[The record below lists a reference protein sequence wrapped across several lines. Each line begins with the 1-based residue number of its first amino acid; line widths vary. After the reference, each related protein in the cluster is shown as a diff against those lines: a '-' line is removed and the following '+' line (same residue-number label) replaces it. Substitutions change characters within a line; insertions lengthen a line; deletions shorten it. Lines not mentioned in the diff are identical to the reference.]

1 MTYKTML
8 ERARDHV
15 ARHLNC
21 PPDKLLA
28 PGTSFVENRRAE
40 APFLEICTMG
50 AGVVVSASPELLPR
64 VEPLLTGKSRDEVF
78 EFPLVYGQS
87 LYYLPDLGRFH
98 PLPLPEGYRYRL
110 LAGEQV
116 KELRGITGF
125 DNSLAFDAQGETP
138 TCIVFFAERDGE
150 VAGLAGAAPE
160 GEGLWEMGVDVGP
173 AFRRGGL
180 GAALVSHLA
189 AAILERDVV
198 PFYCASVTNIGSQGV
213 AFRAGLVPAWVST
226 YRTVLDGSFAY
237 GDLAPALPE

>member
-1 MTYKTML
+1 ML

-15 ARHLNC
+15 ARHLDC

-40 APFLEICTMG
+40 APFLEVCTMG
-50 AGVVVSASPELLPR
+50 QGVVVSASPELLPR

-110 LAGEQV
+110 LTGEQV
-116 KELRGITGF
+116 KELWGITGF

-160 GEGLWEMGVDVGP
+160 GEALWEMGVDVLP
-173 AFRRGGL
+173 QFRRGGL
-180 GAALVSHLA
+180 GAALVSHLTS
-189 AAILERDVV
+189 AILERDVV
-198 PFYCASVTNIGSQGV
+198 PFYCASVTNIGSQGA
-213 AFRAGLVPAWVST
+213 AFRAGLVPGWVST

>member
-1 MTYKTML
+1 ML

-15 ARHLNC
+15 ARHLDC
-21 PPDKLLA
+21 PPDVLLA
-28 PGTSFVENRRAE
+28 PGTSFVENRRAA
-40 APFLEICTMG
+40 APFLEVCTMG

-116 KELRGITGF
+116 KELRGIAGF
-125 DNSLAFDAQGETP
+125 DNSLAFDAKGKTP

-160 GEGLWEMGVDVGP
+160 GEGLWEMGVDVQP

-180 GAALVSHLA
+180 GAALVSRLA

-213 AFRAGLVPAWVST
+213 AFRAGLAPAWVST

-237 GDLAPALPE
+237 GGLAPALPE

>member
-1 MTYKTML
+1 ML

-15 ARHLNC
+15 ARHLDC

-28 PGTSFVENRRAE
+28 PGTSFVENRRAA

-64 VEPLLTGKSRDEVF
+64 VEPLLAGKSRDEVF

-116 KELRGITGF
+116 KELRGIAGF

-160 GEGLWEMGVDVGP
+160 AVSYTHLTLP
-173 AFRRGGL
+173 TIL
-180 GAALVSHLA
+180 LV
-189 AAILERDVV
+189 
-198 PFYCASVTNIGSQGV
+198 
-213 AFRAGLVPAWVST
+213 
-226 YRTVLDGSFAY
+226 
-237 GDLAPALPE
+237 

>member
-1 MTYKTML
+1 ML

-15 ARHLNC
+15 ARHLDC

-40 APFLEICTMG
+40 APFLEVCTMG

-64 VEPLLTGKSRDEVF
+64 VEPLLAGKSRDEVF

-110 LAGEQV
+110 LTGEQV
-116 KELRGITGF
+116 KELRGIAGF

-160 GEGLWEMGVDVGP
+160 GEALWEMGVDVQP

-180 GAALVSHLA
+180 GAALVSHLTS
-189 AAILERDVV
+189 AILERDVV

-213 AFRAGLVPAWVST
+213 AFRAGLVPGWVST

>member
-15 ARHLNC
+15 ARHLDC
-21 PPDKLLA
+21 PPDRLSA
-28 PGTSFVENRRAE
+28 PGTSFVENRRAA

-64 VEPLLTGKSRDEVF
+64 VEPLLTGKSRDEAF

-110 LAGEQV
+110 LTGEQV
-116 KELRGITGF
+116 KELRGIAGF

-180 GAALVSHLA
+180 GAALVSHLD
-189 AAILERDVV
+189 RKSVV
-198 PFYCASVTNIGSQGV
+198 
-213 AFRAGLVPAWVST
+213 
-226 YRTVLDGSFAY
+226 
-237 GDLAPALPE
+237 